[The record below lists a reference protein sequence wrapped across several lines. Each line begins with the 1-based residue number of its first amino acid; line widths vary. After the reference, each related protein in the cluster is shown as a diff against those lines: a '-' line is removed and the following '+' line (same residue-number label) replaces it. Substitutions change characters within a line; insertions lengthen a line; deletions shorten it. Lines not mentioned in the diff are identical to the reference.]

1 MMTEH
6 ASKIEEPTEEPPVV
20 EGPVAEEPVVEKPVV
35 EKPVVEKKDEEEK
48 DEEASLTAEQ
58 FSATLAELVT
68 RARAAGLRPVQMM
81 ISSYV
86 KQGMSVMDG
95 LLSALEGITQK
106 KKDQ

>member
-20 EGPVAEEPVVEKPVV
+20 EGPVAEEPVV